1 MVDDAQVIFVHR
13 SEEEGGCNNLRFFQ
27 PKRSPVFSHFWE
39 ALTFCYFLVKQKV
52 EEVKN
57 DNPLGISDYPCGYAS
72 SCQVFFL
79 LMFQSMLSEVSK
91 KNKLSAF

>member
-1 MVDDAQVIFVHR
+1 MMVGDAQVIFVHR
-13 SEEEGGCNNLRFFQ
+13 SEAEGKCNNLRFFL

-57 DNPLGISDYPCGYAS
+57 DNPLGIIDYPCGYAS
-72 SCQVFFL
+72 TC
-79 LMFQSMLSEVSK
+79 
-91 KNKLSAF
+91 